1 MKNSKNVKGK
11 QILLSA
17 LVALVLIAGYY
28 RWSIDSGKAVQVS
41 GDAIPKID
49 VADKGKASD
58 NKSNNP
64 EKEGESKDEMGYF
77 EKSRYEREL
86 SRSNTLSMAEDT
98 DDKEIKEKISAEM
111 KKNEKENIIES
122 LIKAKGFEDCIV
134 FFDDSGVSVVVK
146 CDKLDSK
153 SVNQIKDIVISK
165 TNCKASDIRISSK
178 KN

>member
-58 NKSNNP
+58 NNSNNP

-77 EKSRYEREL
+77 ENS
-86 SRSNTLSMAEDT
+86 
-98 DDKEIKEKISAEM
+98 
-111 KKNEKENIIES
+111 
-122 LIKAKGFEDCIV
+122 
-134 FFDDSGVSVVVK
+134 
-146 CDKLDSK
+146 
-153 SVNQIKDIVISK
+153 
-165 TNCKASDIRISSK
+165 
-178 KN
+178 